1 MKMMRERNTN
11 RRKNGEIL
19 EEKRGTERVREIE
32 IETDTEISEDVD
44 GKKV

>member
-19 EEKRGTERVREIE
+19 EEKRGTDRVREIE
-32 IETDTEISEDVD
+32 TETEISEDVD